1 MTRKLRSLSLGLVCI
16 ISGCASFPELEA
28 AAPQDG
34 SKANFIEFLSYKAL
48 KEIPIGS
55 SQKRQLFPAGQLENM
70 RRRADMLRNQDL
82 TDN

>member
-48 KEIPIGS
+48 KDIPISS
-55 SQKRQLFPAGQLENM
+55 SQKKQLFIAGQLENM

>member
-1 MTRKLRSLSLGLVCI
+1 MSLGLVCI

-28 AAPQDG
+28 AAPQDD

-48 KEIPIGS
+48 KDIPISS
-55 SQKRQLFPAGQLENM
+55 SQKKQLFIDGQLENM

>member
-1 MTRKLRSLSLGLVCI
+1 MTKKLLSLSLVLVCI
-16 ISGCASFPELEA
+16 ISGCVSFPELEA
-28 AAPQDG
+28 AAPQDD

-48 KEIPIGS
+48 KDIPIRS
-55 SQKRQLFPAGQLENM
+55 SQKKQLFIAGQLNNM